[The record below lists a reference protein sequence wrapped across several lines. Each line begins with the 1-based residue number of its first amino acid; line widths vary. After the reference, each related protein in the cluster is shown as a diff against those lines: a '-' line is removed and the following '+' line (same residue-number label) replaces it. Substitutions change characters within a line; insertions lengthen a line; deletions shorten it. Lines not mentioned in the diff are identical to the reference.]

1 MGKESK
7 VYYCDPKYVVTDT
20 CTDRE
25 AVYVHP
31 IKYINR
37 EQIRYVPRHVYQEET
52 IHEVIDPG
60 ILGNV
65 SVKNIKKDTDGNW
78 FDFLPYLR
86 LNTQAKQ
93 PPSFSCA

>member
-7 VYYCDPKYVVTDT
+7 VYYCAPKYVVTDT

-31 IKYINR
+31 IKHINR
-37 EQIRYVPRHVYQEET
+37 EHIRYVPRHVYQEET

-60 ILGNV
+60 DPE
-65 SVKNIKKDTDGNW
+65 KCECKKHKKRHRW
-78 FDFLPYLR
+78 
-86 LNTQAKQ
+86 
-93 PPSFSCA
+93 